1 MNECTEQHLGM
12 SKVDLY
18 SICKFRADI
27 QVHQCKTRLIIPP
40 LVETKRNKQT
50 LYFQISTK
58 TKQLQ
63 SCVATSV
70 LRMRLLHAV
79 AFLNL

>member
-1 MNECTEQHLGM
+1 MRFKIYVMNECTEQHIGM

-18 SICKFRADI
+18 SICKLHAGI

-40 LVETKRNKQT
+40 LVETKRNKPT

-58 TKQLQ
+58 TKQLL
-63 SCVATSV
+63 TNKHT
-70 LRMRLLHAV
+70 LH
-79 AFLNL
+79 